1 MGEKLNM
8 KCVNCGHS
16 QEAGNF
22 CGKCGTPFAPVN
34 NETGTPNV
42 SEEGYVSPVQD
53 TVQAQQQVP
62 VEPNIHVEKMK
73 AQSKMYGSYFMQH
86 LKRPSH
92 AFNQSQ
98 EGFVNGL
105 ISVILLGVVF
115 ALTVSAV
122 SGSFM
127 SGYGPSFMSIFSS
140 TVISVLI
147 VMGIPLLALFII
159 NKLFG
164 PQLPFKSIISVYGG
178 HLSPLLIGAGAAFL
192 LILLKSFTLGNI
204 ILGIVLLFAIFILPL
219 YVISALLTKKSAPV
233 LDPLY
238 GFILY
243 LVSFAILFTIFISIL
258 ADSALGQF
266 IDMLGMWL

>member
-1 MGEKLNM
+1 MN
-8 KCVNCGHS
+8 CVKCGHS
-16 QEAGNF
+16 QEVGKF
-22 CGKCGTPFAPVN
+22 CGKCGTPFASIN
-34 NETGTPNV
+34 NETATSEQAATTVNMP
-42 SEEGYVSPVQD
+42 EEGHLPP
-53 TVQAQQQVP
+53 AQKIEQMHSEKR
-62 VEPNIHVEKMK
+62 VEPNIHMEKIK

-105 ISVILLGVVF
+105 ISIILLGIVF

-122 SGSFM
+122 SSSFL
-127 SGYGPSFMSIFSS
+127 SSYGPGFISVFGS
-140 TVISVLI
+140 TIISVLI

-159 NKLFG
+159 NKFFG
-164 PQLPFKSIISVYGG
+164 QQQSFKSIISIYGA
-178 HLSPLLIGAGAAFL
+178 HLSPVIIGAGAAFL
-192 LILLKSFTLGNI
+192 LILMKSFAFGNFILATLF
-204 ILGIVLLFAIFILPL
+204 VFAIFILPL
-219 YVISALLTKKSAPV
+219 YLISALLTRKSTNA

-243 LVSFAILFTIFISIL
+243 LVSFAILFILFITIL

-266 IDMLGMWL
+266 IDMFSMW